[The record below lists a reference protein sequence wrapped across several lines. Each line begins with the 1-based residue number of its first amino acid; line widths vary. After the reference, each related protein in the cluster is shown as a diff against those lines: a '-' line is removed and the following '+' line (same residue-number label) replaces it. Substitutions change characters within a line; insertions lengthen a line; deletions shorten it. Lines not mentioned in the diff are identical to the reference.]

1 MRFAPPEEWRSSL
14 RVRLAAW
21 NTLVVLTTVVLAL
34 LAVREGLRLTLLREL
49 DERLVEEITEA
60 ELIVARFYPDI
71 AQIREEFNRKAI
83 SHAHER
89 IFLELRDASGRVLV
103 NSLND
108 PSRQTSR
115 TDVAPDHAPAD
126 TPGAV
131 PADSPTAPLEV
142 PSEAL
147 PEVATAEVPV
157 AAGAEDITAALPHG
171 SATTMP
177 VNWSEFRVLERPLN
191 RPQLPKLRLLV
202 GSTRALIQADVAATT
217 RLIVRVGLVLLPLA
231 TLGGY
236 FLAVRATKP
245 LRRIIE
251 TAHRLRPAKFEERLP
266 VSRVGDE
273 LDQLSLTINHLLDR
287 IAEYLQRNREFLAN
301 AAHELRSPLAA
312 IQSSVE
318 VGLNADRSPEEYKEL
333 LYELVEQCWQ
343 LRGLV
348 NQLLQLAESDVDRPT
363 LAADRV
369 RLDLVVAKS
378 LDMFRAVAEERGIDL
393 RSSYLVPTEV
403 RGDADQ
409 LWQVVNNLLD
419 NGLKF
424 TPTGGRVTV
433 QLHGVPAS
441 REVHLT
447 IADTGCGIDA
457 EDLPRIFDRFFQ
469 TDKSRQRD
477 RRGSGLGLSICE
489 AILHAHGGQITVTS
503 TPGAGTQFSIV
514 LPAFTADEHES
525 QLAEAHA

>member
-49 DERLVEEITEA
+49 DERLIEEITEA
-60 ELIVARFYPDI
+60 ELIVARFYPDTS
-71 AQIREEFNRKAI
+71 QIREEFNRKAI

-89 IFLELRDASGRVLV
+89 LFLELRDASGRVLV

-115 TDVAPDHAPAD
+115 TDVVPD
-126 TPGAV
+126 
-131 PADSPTAPLEV
+131 TA
-142 PSEAL
+142 SNAL
-147 PEVATAEVPV
+147 PAASPQSLIDTAIDAAAAEQPGTS
-157 AAGAEDITAALPHG
+157 AAGEVQAPRAPGTSAA
-171 SATTMP
+171 MP
-177 VNWSEFRVLERPLN
+177 VDWSEFRVLERPLN

-202 GSTRALIQADVAATT
+202 GSTRALIQADVAAVT
-217 RLIVRVGLVLLPLA
+217 RLLVRVGLVLLPLA

-348 NQLLQLAESDVDRPT
+348 NQLLQLAESDVARPT

-393 RSSYLVPTEV
+393 QSAYLVPAEV

-409 LWQVVNNLLD
+409 LWQVVNNLID

-424 TPTGGRVTV
+424 TPAGGRVTV
-433 QLHGVPAS
+433 QLNNVPAKH
-441 REVHLT
+441 EVHLN
-447 IADTGCGIDA
+447 ISDTGCGIDA

-489 AILHAHGGQITVTS
+489 AILNAHGGQISVTS
-503 TPGAGTQFSIV
+503 NPGTGTQFSIV
-514 LPAFTADEHES
+514 LPAFTADEHEP
-525 QLAEAHA
+525 QLAETHA

>member
-60 ELIVARFYPDI
+60 ELIVARFYPDT

-89 IFLELRDASGRVLV
+89 IFLELRDVSGRVLV

-115 TDVAPDHAPAD
+115 TDVAPDIAPVD
-126 TPGAV
+126 SPGAV
-131 PADSPTAPLEV
+131 PADQPASPIDAPLG
-142 PSEAL
+142 A
-147 PEVATAEVPV
+147 ARAEQPV
-157 AAGAEDITAALPHG
+157 ASGTSDIAAALPHG
-171 SATTMP
+171 SAASMP

-202 GSTRALIQADVAATT
+202 GSTRALIQADVAAAT

-266 VSRVGDE
+266 VSRAGDE

-348 NQLLQLAESDVDRPT
+348 NQLLQLAESDVDRPL

-393 RSSYLVPTEV
+393 QSSYLVPTEV

-409 LWQVVNNLLD
+409 LWQVVNNLID

-433 QLHGVPAS
+433 QLHSVPAS
-441 REVHLT
+441 REVHLN
-447 IADTGCGIDA
+447 ISDTGCGIDA

-489 AILHAHGGQITVTS
+489 AILHAHGGKISVTS
-503 TPGAGTQFSIV
+503 SPGAGTQFSIM
-514 LPAFTADEHES
+514 LPAFTADEREP
-525 QLAEAHA
+525 QLAEVHA

>member
-1 MRFAPPEEWRSSL
+1 MPFAQPKWRSSL
-14 RVRLAAW
+14 RVRLASW
-21 NTLVVLTTVVLAL
+21 NTLVVLTTVVVAL
-34 LAVREGLRLTLLREL
+34 FAVREGLRLTLLREL
-49 DERLVEEITEA
+49 DGRLVEEITEA
-60 ELIVARFYPDI
+60 ELIVVRFYPDT
-71 AQIREEFNRKAI
+71 ALIREEFNRKAI
-83 SHAHER
+83 SHAHEQL
-89 IFLELRDASGRVLV
+89 FLELRDAAGGLLV
-103 NSLND
+103 NSVND
-108 PSRQTSR
+108 PARLVSR
-115 TDVAPDHAPAD
+115 TDLAAADAEQEPAADDTADRTSGDTNADPASIQRAEAAAPAID
-126 TPGAV
+126 
-131 PADSPTAPLEV
+131 
-142 PSEAL
+142 
-147 PEVATAEVPV
+147 
-157 AAGAEDITAALPHG
+157 
-171 SATTMP
+171 
-177 VNWSEFRVLERPLN
+177 WSQFRVLERPLV
-191 RPQLPKLRLLV
+191 RPQLPKLRLRV
-202 GSTRALIQADVAATT
+202 GITRALIQADVAAVSRT
-217 RLIVRVGLVLLPLA
+217 LVRVGLLLLPLS

-287 IAEYLQRNREFLAN
+287 IADYLQRNREFLAN

-348 NQLLQLAESDVDRPT
+348 NQLLQLAESDVERPT
-363 LAADRV
+363 MPAERV
-369 RLDLVVAKS
+369 RLDLVVERS
-378 LDMFRAVAEERGIDL
+378 LDMFRAVAEERGVEIHC
-393 RSSYLVPTEV
+393 SYLVPTEI

-424 TPTGGRVTV
+424 TSAGGKVSV
-433 QLHGVPAS
+433 QLHGIPD
-441 REVHLT
+441 RHEVHLS
-447 IADTGCGIDA
+447 IADTGCGIDP

-477 RRGSGLGLSICE
+477 RRGSGLGLSICQ
-489 AILHAHGGQITVTS
+489 AIIQAHGGQISVTS
-503 TPGAGTQFSIV
+503 DPGSGTKFSIV
-514 LPAFTADEHES
+514 LPAYQADES
-525 QLAEAHA
+525 DRPLAEAHA

>member
-1 MRFAPPEEWRSSL
+1 MRFVPPEEWRSSL

-60 ELIVARFYPDI
+60 ELIVARFYPDT

-89 IFLELRDASGRVLV
+89 LFLELRDASGRVLV

-108 PSRQTSR
+108 PSRHTSR
-115 TDVAPDHAPAD
+115 TDVSPASALADSPD
-126 TPGAV
+126 AV
-131 PADSPTAPLEV
+131 PAASPDAAIDVTA
-142 PSEAL
+142 
-147 PEVATAEVPV
+147 AEQPV
-157 AAGAEDITAALPHG
+157 APGPGEVSAAHPNG
-171 SATTMP
+171 SAAAMP
-177 VNWSEFRVLERPLN
+177 VDWSEFRVLERPLN

-202 GSTRALIQADVAATT
+202 GSTRALIQADVAAVT

-266 VSRVGDE
+266 VSRAGDE

-393 RSSYLVPTEV
+393 QCSYLVPTEV

-409 LWQVVNNLLD
+409 LWQVVNNLID

-447 IADTGCGIDA
+447 ISDTGCGIDA

-489 AILHAHGGQITVTS
+489 AILHAHGGRISVTS
-503 TPGAGTQFSIV
+503 SPGAGTQFSIV
-514 LPAFTADEHES
+514 LPAFTADEHER
-525 QLAEAHA
+525 LLVENHA

>member
-1 MRFAPPEEWRSSL
+1 MRFVPPEEWRSSL

-49 DERLVEEITEA
+49 DERLIEEITEA

-89 IFLELRDASGRVLV
+89 IFLELRDATGRVLV

-115 TDVAPDHAPAD
+115 TDVSRA
-126 TPGAV
+126 AV
-131 PADSPTAPLEV
+131 PAAAPSDAPL
-142 PSEAL
+142 A
-147 PEVATAEVPV
+147 ATATEHSVGPGPGDV
-157 AAGAEDITAALPHG
+157 EAALPTG
-171 SATTMP
+171 SAASMP

-202 GSTRALIQADVAATT
+202 GSTRALIQADVAAVT

-266 VSRVGDE
+266 VSRAGDE

-348 NQLLQLAESDVDRPT
+348 NQLLQLAESDVDRPL

-393 RSSYLVPTEV
+393 QSSYLVPTEV

-409 LWQVVNNLLD
+409 LWQVVNNLID

-433 QLHGVPAS
+433 QLHSVPTS

-447 IADTGCGIDA
+447 VADTGCGIDA

-489 AILHAHGGQITVTS
+489 AILHAHGGQISVTS

-514 LPAFTADEHES
+514 LPAFTADEREP